1 MNIPTF
7 VNVQYTD
14 DEGFLTTAMQLYN
27 DELNQA
33 MQNGLSDNGWTVPQ
47 LTTAQITAVSSL
59 MPNGTLWYDTD
70 TNQLKGKINGVVTVI
85 V

>member
-7 VNVQYTD
+7 VRVKFVQADGY
-14 DEGFLTTAMQLYN
+14 LTPEMQLYN
-27 DELNQA
+27 DELNQVL
-33 MQNGLSDNGWTVPQ
+33 QNALSDNGWTVPQ
-47 LTTAQITAVSSL
+47 LTTAQITAIAPK
-59 MPNGTLWYDTD
+59 MPSGTLWYDID

>member
-1 MNIPTF
+1 MNIPTYI
-7 VNVQYTD
+7 NIQYVD
-14 DEGFLTTAMQLYN
+14 KDGFLTSPMQLYN

-33 MQNGLSDNGWTVPQ
+33 LQRGLSDNGWTVPQ
-47 LTTAQITAVSSL
+47 LTTAQITEISPD
-59 MPNGTLWYDTD
+59 MPNGTIWYDST

>member
-7 VNVQYTD
+7 ARVQFVQGDGY
-14 DEGFLTTAMQLYN
+14 LTSAMQLYN

-33 MQNGLSDNGWTVPQ
+33 LQNGLSDNGWTVPQ
-47 LTTAQITAVSSL
+47 LTTTQITNVAST
-59 MPNGTLWYDTD
+59 MPNGTLWYDTT

>member
-7 VNVQYTD
+7 VNIKFVQSDGY
-14 DEGFLTTAMQLYN
+14 LTPEMQLYN

-33 MQNGLSDNGWTVPQ
+33 LQNGLSNNGWTVPR
-47 LTTAQITAVSSL
+47 LTTAQITLIAPK
-59 MPNGTLWYDTD
+59 MPDGTLWYDKD
-70 TNQLKGKINGVVTVI
+70 TNQLKGRINGVVTVI

>member
-1 MNIPTF
+1 MKIPTF
-7 VNVQYTD
+7 INVKYVQNDGY
-14 DEGFLTTAMQLYN
+14 LTSEMQLYQ

-33 MQNGLSDNGWTVPQ
+33 LQNGLSNNGWTVPQ
-47 LTTAQITAVSSL
+47 LKTTEITQIAPS

-70 TNQLKGKINGVVTVI
+70 TNQLKGKINNVVTLI

>member
-7 VNVQYTD
+7 INVQFVQGDGY
-14 DEGFLTTAMQLYN
+14 LTPAMQLYN

-33 MQNGLSDNGWTVPQ
+33 LQNGLSDNGWTVPQ
-47 LTTAQITAVSSL
+47 LTTTQITQIATS
-59 MPNGTLWYDTD
+59 MPNGTLWYDST
-70 TNQLKGKINGVVTVI
+70 TNQLKGKINGVVTLI

>member
-7 VNVQYTD
+7 QNVKYTD
-14 DEGFLTTAMQLYN
+14 EKGNLTSAMQMYN

-33 MQNGLSDNGWTVPQ
+33 LQNGLSDNGWTVPQ